1 MARGFKTGGRQKGTP
16 NKATLWKRAR
26 AQEGL
31 RLADERGVT
40 PLDIM
45 LSFMR
50 GEGKYTREEY
60 RAARDAAP
68 LRHQVLAPMRLPPG
82 AIAAQQAAIRRPPQP
97 PNTKPIPASKH
108 RGFAVERVPVS
119 TRALIARI
127 NRALPDGQQLK
138 VSCPWSV
145 LGSIVGRYYIVG
157 PDRLVRAHV
166 DLTELAQE
174 LGRLASYEELADDR
188 TFDSDSEWEQQV
200 EAAVAAAP
208 FVHPRLAPV
217 SVELTAAEL
226 RALRDQ

>member
-16 NKATLWKRAR
+16 NQATLWKRAR

-45 LSFMR
+45 LSVMR

-60 RAARDAAP
+60 RASRDVAP
-68 LRHQVLAPMRLPPG
+68 VRTPQQ

-97 PNTKPIPASKH
+97 RNTKSIPASKR
-108 RGFAVERVPVS
+108 RGFVERVPVS
-119 TRALIARI
+119 TRALMARI
-127 NRALPDGQQLK
+127 NRALPEGQQLK
-138 VSCPWSV
+138 ACRPWSV
-145 LGSIVGRYYIVG
+145 LESFVGRYYIVG
-157 PDRLVRAHV
+157 PDRLVRANV

-174 LGRLASYEELADDR
+174 LGCLANYEELADER
-188 TFDSDSEWEQQV
+188 TLRSESEWEQQV

-208 FVHPRLAPV
+208 YVHPRLAPV
-217 SVELTAAEL
+217 TVAVTADEL
-226 RALRDQ
+226 RALIAPDRGAGAAT